1 MGIADISWLLILA
14 FVILLGITGYF
25 SVSALEQ
32 IRPLLPIQFRDPL
45 ASRYAFDAFVW
56 NTSMPASARR
66 NYMISLIAATTAA
79 GCIAGFMFLQ
89 GPIGG
94 ALVFAGV
101 FILTAALTLTRSI
114 KYRNRLSA

>member
-1 MGIADISWLLILA
+1 MGIAGVSWLLISS

-45 ASRYAFDAFVW
+45 TSRYAFDAFVW
-56 NTSMPASARR
+56 DTSMPASARR
-66 NYMISLIAATTAA
+66 SYMIALIAATAAA
-79 GCIAGFMFLQ
+79 GCIASFMFLQ
-89 GPIGG
+89 GPIDG

-101 FILTAALTLTRSI
+101 FVFTAALALTRWI
-114 KYRNRLSA
+114 KYRDRLSG